1 MIFQATQEIYDAM
14 MEADLKCRIQ
24 ESDESSAVIAG
35 VRGENCD
42 FDILF
47 ISRDNDSD
55 ASMRIFNL
63 AKFPADKMPAICTA
77 VNECNGKYR
86 YLRFTA
92 DDDNTITAGY
102 DFPVRIDNVGTCAV
116 ELCMRAMDI
125 VDNCYPIIM
134 KAIYS

>member
-14 MEADLKCRIQ
+14 IEADLKCRIQ
-24 ESDESSAVIAG
+24 ENDESSAVTAG
-35 VRGENCD
+35 VRGDNTD

-47 ISRDNDSD
+47 ISRDNDAD
-55 ASMRIFNL
+55 ASLRIFNI
-63 AKFPADKMPAICTA
+63 AKFPAEKMPAVCAA

-92 DDDNTITAGY
+92 DDDNTVTAAY
-102 DFPVRIDNVGTCAV
+102 DFPVNTENVGKGAV
-116 ELCMRAMDI
+116 ELCMRAMNI
-125 VDNCYPIIM
+125 VDECYPVIM